1 MRPDIRTECTGLRP
15 GTRPAHHGRVLTDAD
30 RALLTDA
37 RRAVLATIAPDG
49 RGRLVPVCYVVDAD
63 RELLYSPLD
72 EKPKR
77 SQDALALAR
86 VRDIDRDP
94 RVTLLVDRWD
104 EDWTRLAWLRL
115 DGRAALFRASDPGH
129 TNVIAAL
136 RGRYP
141 QYERQRLEERP
152 MIEIAVE
159 RVARW
164 SLSDERSD

>member
-1 MRPDIRTECTGLRP
+1 VYEASPVDP
-15 GTRPAHHGRVLTDAD
+15 AAHHDGVLTDAD
-30 RALLTDA
+30 RTLLTAA

-49 RGRLVPVCYVVDAD
+49 RARLIPVCYVVDPD
-63 RELLYSPLD
+63 RPILYSPLD

-77 SQDALALAR
+77 SQDPLALAR
-86 VRDIDRDP
+86 VRDVVRDP

-115 DGRAALFRASDPGH
+115 DGRAALLGPGDPGH
-129 TNVIAAL
+129 TDVVAAL
-136 RGRYP
+136 RVRYP
-141 QYERQRLEERP
+141 QYERQGLEDRP

-164 SLSDERSD
+164 SLSPA